1 MLSVQILIPT
11 YNKSIDDI
19 KKLCSFWNIES
30 DVLVSVQTDFD
41 EQLNFNYKNYLVT
54 VIFNKT
60 RGVSVNRNILIDNC
74 TGDIGLFI
82 DDDCS
87 LVTGYSAKISSFYE
101 KYSCDCVCFNGFLPS
116 KENKVIH
123 KQKTKRICRFR
134 DVSSVG
140 APGLSFK
147 KDYLKSK
154 KIRFDEMIGTPNF
167 VVLGEDSF
175 FVKNLIENRCSFYRS
190 NTPVFKIE
198 DDLVN
203 SSYFKS
209 FGDYRFLI
217 SKGYVYKKIYK
228 EFFACLKFL
237 FAFKLTKKNNNKYL
251 TNLKLIDLG
260 ASLFKKTKFKKIIFM
275 NSNQETLTYYFAKY
289 INRDLFFEL
298 LRKYYS
304 GENTNSINLYLES
317 KDISFVCK

>member
-1 MLSVQILIPT
+1 MLSVQVLIPT
-11 YNKSIDDI
+11 YNKSINDI
-19 KKLCSFWNIES
+19 KNLCSYWNIES
-30 DVLVSVQTDFD
+30 DVLVSVQTDYEERLD
-41 EQLNFNYKNYLVT
+41 FNYKNHLVT
-54 VIFNKT
+54 VVFNKT
-60 RGVSVNRNILIDNC
+60 KGVSVNRNILIDNC

-87 LVTGYSAKISSFYE
+87 LVNGYSDIISSFYE
-101 KYSCDCVCFNGFLPS
+101 KYGCDCVCFNGFLPS
-116 KENKVIH
+116 KENELIH
-123 KQKTKRICRFR
+123 RQRTKRIQGFH

-167 VVLGEDSF
+167 IVLGEDSF

-203 SSYFKS
+203 SSYFKG

-217 SKGYVYKKIYK
+217 SKGYLYKKIYK
-228 EFFACLKFL
+228 INFAFLKFL
-237 FAFKLTKKNNNKYL
+237 FAFKLTKINKNKYS
-251 TNLKLIDLG
+251 TNLKLIDVG
-260 ASLFKKTKFKKIIFM
+260 ASLLKKTKFKKIVFID
-275 NSNQETLTYYFAKY
+275 SNQKALTYYFAKY
-289 INRDLFFEL
+289 VDHDLYFDL
-298 LRKYYS
+298 LRKFYS
-304 GENTNSINLYLES
+304 GGSTNCINILLES
-317 KDISFVCK
+317 KNISFVCK